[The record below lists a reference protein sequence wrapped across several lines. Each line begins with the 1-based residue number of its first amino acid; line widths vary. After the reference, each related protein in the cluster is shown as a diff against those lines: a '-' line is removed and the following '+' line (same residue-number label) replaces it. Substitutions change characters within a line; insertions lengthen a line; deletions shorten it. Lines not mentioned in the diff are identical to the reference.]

1 VIVPQE
7 AKGER
12 LDRYL
17 ATVSGLSRSRFDSL
31 SVLLDGR
38 PAKAAT
44 RLRGGEELE
53 WTVPE
58 PVPAAPVPQDLP
70 LAVLYE
76 DRDLIAVN
84 KAAGV
89 VVHPA
94 AGNRDGTL
102 VNALLHH
109 VKDLGGVG
117 GELRPGI
124 VHRLDKD
131 TTGVLV
137 VAKNDRALEGLQE
150 QFASREVEK
159 LYLALV
165 AGAPAAEG
173 TFRTL
178 YGRHPRNRLKFSGR
192 VKSGKPA
199 VTHWRVTKSF
209 DSASRVEVV
218 LETGRTHQIRVHF
231 AEGGFPLLGD
241 TLYGRKSEVIARQ
254 ALHAW
259 KLAFEH
265 PRTGKKVR
273 LTAPVP
279 DDFTAAERALG
290 S

>member
-1 VIVPQE
+1 MTVPPD
-7 AKGER
+7 ARGER

-17 ATVSGLSRSRFDSL
+17 ATVSGLSRARVQSL
-31 SVLLDGR
+31 QVLLDGK
-38 PAKAAT
+38 PAKPAT
-44 RLRGGEELE
+44 RLRGGETLE

-58 PVPAAPVPQDLP
+58 LKPATPQAQELP
-70 LAVLYE
+70 LEVLYE

-89 VVHPA
+89 VVHPG
-94 AGNRDGTL
+94 AGNHDGTL

-137 VAKNDRALEGLQE
+137 VAKNDRALEGLQA
-150 QFASREVEK
+150 QFASRAVEK

-165 AGAPAAEG
+165 QGAPEPEG
-173 TFRTL
+173 TFSTL
-178 YGRHPRNRLKFSGR
+178 YGRHPKNRLKFSSR
-192 VKSGKPA
+192 VKRGKSA
-199 VTHWRVTKSF
+199 VTHWRVT
-209 DSASRVEVV
+209 AQYAEAARVEVV

-231 AEGGFPLLGD
+231 ADGGHPLLGD
-241 TLYGRKSEVIARQ
+241 PLYGKKSKVISRQ

-259 KLAFEH
+259 RISFKHPHTKKTLKLE
-265 PRTGKKVR
+265 
-273 LTAPVP
+273 APVP
-279 DDFTAAERALG
+279 EDFVSAEAQLD

>member
-1 VIVPQE
+1 VIVPP
-7 AKGER
+7 AARGER
-12 LDRYL
+12 LDKFL
-17 ATVSGLSRSRFDSL
+17 AEVSGLSRAR
-31 SVLLDGR
+31 VQTIEVRLDGR
-38 PAKAAT
+38 AAKPST
-44 RLRGGEELE
+44 RLKGGETLE

-58 PVPAAPVPQDLP
+58 PVAAKPLAQDLP
-70 LAVLYE
+70 IEVLHE
-76 DRDLIAVN
+76 DRDLIAIN

-89 VVHPA
+89 VVHPG
-94 AGNRDGTL
+94 AGNLDGTL

-109 VKDLGGVG
+109 VKDLEGIG

-137 VAKNDRALEGLQE
+137 VAKNERALEKLQQ

-165 AGAPAAEG
+165 RGAPPDEG

-178 YGRHPRNRLKFSGR
+178 YGRHPKNRLKFSGR
-192 VKSGKPA
+192 VKRGKTA
-199 VTHWRVTKSF
+199 VTHWKVTKRF
-209 DSASRVEVV
+209 ADASRVEVV

-241 TLYGRKSEVIARQ
+241 TLYGKRSDVIARQ

-259 KLAFEH
+259 KLAFRH
-265 PRTGKKVR
+265 PRTGKLLN
-273 LTAPVP
+273 LTAPIP
-279 DDFTAAERALG
+279 ADFESAEENL
-290 S
+290 

>member
-1 VIVPQE
+1 MIVPQE

-12 LDRYL
+12 VDRFL
-17 ATVSGLSRSRFDSL
+17 ATVSCLSRSRFDAL
-31 SVLLDGR
+31 RVLLNGA
-38 PAKAAT
+38 PAKAST

-53 WTVPE
+53 WSVPE
-58 PVPAAPVPQDLP
+58 PVPAVPVAQDLP
-70 LAVLYE
+70 LEVLYE

-84 KAAGV
+84 KAAGI
-89 VVHPA
+89 VVHPG
-94 AGNRDGTL
+94 AGNREGTL

-109 VKDLGGVG
+109 VRDLGGVG

-137 VAKNDRALEGLQE
+137 VAKNDRALEALQK
-150 QFASREVEK
+150 QFASRSVEK
-159 LYLALV
+159 IYLALV
-165 AGAPAAEG
+165 AGAPPPSG
-173 TFRTL
+173 SFRTL
-178 YGRHPRNRLKFSGR
+178 YGRHPKNRLKFSGR
-192 VKSGKPA
+192 VKRGKPA
-199 VTHWRVTKSF
+199 VTHWRVTGAF
-209 DSASRVEVV
+209 GPASRVEVV

-241 TLYGRKSEVIARQ
+241 TLYGRKSDVIARQ

-259 KLAFEH
+259 KLALKH
-265 PRTGKKVR
+265 PRTGKALK

-279 DDFTAAERALG
+279 EDFAAAEHALR